1 MVRTRTRGD
10 ILAALA
16 EALGESLEDVKRL
29 GEEERGQ
36 LIGLLLHDSPRYR
49 AD

>member
-1 MVRTRTRGD
+1 MVRARGD

-16 EALGESLEDVKRL
+16 EALGESLEEVRRI

-36 LIGLLLHDSPRYR
+36 LIGLLMQDSPR
-49 AD
+49 